1 MDHRF
6 SEHFETRLRE
16 TGRQF
21 PYPPTPDIAGA
32 ITRRLGTAQSSQT
45 RRRRQAA
52 WAAALLILAL
62 AGLMAVPSVR
72 AAVIDFIQV
81 GAIRI
86 FLAAPATKTPS
97 PPENGTATAPAFN
110 PPAATPSLSTFEAQ
124 ATPLASLLDLSG
136 ETTLAEARAKAGFTL
151 KLPTYPPG
159 LGLPQHVYLQDLNGP
174 VILMAWVNLKHPGK
188 VRLVLQEF
196 GPGTFA
202 EKVAPEEIQATTV
215 NGNDAVWTTGPYLLV
230 SKDGQYLFQ
239 RLIEGHVLIWTEGD
253 ITYRLETDQT
263 MDEARKIAESLR

>member
-1 MDHRF
+1 
-6 SEHFETRLRE
+6 
-16 TGRQF
+16 
-21 PYPPTPDIAGA
+21 
-32 ITRRLGTAQSSQT
+32 
-45 RRRRQAA
+45 
-52 WAAALLILAL
+52 
-62 AGLMAVPSVR
+62 VR

-86 FLAAPATKTPS
+86 FLAVPS
-97 PPENGTATAPAFN
+97 TATPPAPTPALATVPAFN
-110 PPAATPSLSTFEAQ
+110 SPAATPTPSVTEAQ
-124 ATPLASLLDLSG
+124 PAPLASLLDLGG
-136 ETTLAEARAKAGFTL
+136 ETTLAEARAKANFTL
-151 KLPTYPPG
+151 KLPAYPPG

-174 VILMAWVNLKHPGK
+174 VILMAWVNPKQPGK

-253 ITYRLETDQT
+253 ITYRLETAQT
-263 MDEARKIAESLR
+263 MDEARKIAASLR